1 MRLLITAGPT
11 REPIDEVRYIT
22 NRSSGKLGVAVAR
35 AAAERGHEVTLL
47 LGPVNEPVS
56 QPGGQQDGKNE
67 RLRVYRFE
75 SSAELW
81 QLMEAHW
88 ADHDALVMAAAVCD
102 YRPATVHE
110 GKQESDK
117 GQPMM
122 LTLLP
127 TPDLVAQ
134 AAAMKRAK
142 QRVVAFALEEPAKLR
157 ERALEKLKRKG
168 VDAIVAN
175 PLGTM
180 DANAIT
186 ATWLRADGQTETPG
200 TMSKTDFGPW
210 LVSRVEALLR

>member
-22 NRSSGKLGVAVAR
+22 NRSSGKLGVSVAR
-35 AAAERGHEVTLL
+35 AAAQRGHEVTLL
-47 LGPVNEPVS
+47 LGPGSEPVS
-56 QPGGQQDGKNE
+56 REE

-81 QLMEAHW
+81 QLIEAHW

-110 GKQESDK
+110 GKQQSDK
-117 GQPMM
+117 GQAMT

-134 AAAMKRAK
+134 AAAMKRK
-142 QRVVAFALEEPAKLR
+142 TQRVVAFALEEPAKLR
-157 ERALEKLKRKG
+157 ERALEKLRRKG

-180 DANAIT
+180 DAQAIT
-186 ATWLRADGQTETPG
+186 ATWIKSDGQSESPG
-200 TMSKTDFGPW
+200 SMSKTDFGPW
-210 LVSRVEALLR
+210 LVERVEALLG

>member
-22 NRSSGKLGVAVAR
+22 NRSSGKLGVSVAR
-35 AAAERGHEVTLL
+35 AAAQRGHEVTLL
-47 LGPVNEPVS
+47 LGPVSEPVS
-56 QPGGQQDGKNE
+56 REE

-81 QLMEAHW
+81 QLIEAHW

-110 GKQESDK
+110 GKQQSDK
-117 GQPMM
+117 GQAMT

-134 AAAMKRAK
+134 AAAMKRK
-142 QRVVAFALEEPAKLR
+142 TQRVVAFALEETAKLR
-157 ERALEKLKRKG
+157 ERALEKLRRKG

-180 DANAIT
+180 DAQAIT
-186 ATWLRADGQTETPG
+186 ATWIKSDGQSESPG
-200 TMSKTDFGPW
+200 SMSKTDFGPW
-210 LVSRVEALLR
+210 LVERVEALLG

>member
-22 NRSSGKLGVAVAR
+22 NRSSGKLGVSVAQ

-47 LGPVNEPVS
+47 LGPVSEPVS
-56 QPGGQQDGKNE
+56 KHD

-81 QLMEAHW
+81 QLIEAHW

-110 GKQESDK
+110 GKLPSDK
-117 GQPMM
+117 GQAMV
-122 LTLLP
+122 LSLQP

-134 AAAMKRAK
+134 AAAMKRGK

-180 DANAIT
+180 DAQSIA
-186 ATWLRADGQTETPG
+186 ATWFTADGQSEAPG

-210 LVSRVEALLR
+210 LVSRVEALLG

>member
-35 AAAERGHEVTLL
+35 AAAQRGHEVTLL

-56 QPGGQQDGKNE
+56 NDG

-81 QLMEAHW
+81 QMMEAHW

-117 GQPMM
+117 GQAMT

-157 ERALEKLKRKG
+157 ERALEKLRRKG

-180 DANAIT
+180 DAQAIT
-186 ATWLRADGQTETPG
+186 ATWLRADGQSESPG

-210 LVSRVEALLR
+210 LVSRVEALLQ

>member
-22 NRSSGKLGVAVAR
+22 NRSSGKLGVSVAR
-35 AAAERGHEVTLL
+35 AAAQRGHEVTLL
-47 LGPVNEPVS
+47 LGPVCEAVS
-56 QPGGQQDGKNE
+56 REE

-117 GQPMM
+117 GQAMS

-180 DANAIT
+180 DAQAIT
-186 ATWLRADGQTETPG
+186 ATWLTSDGQTESPG
-200 TMSKTDFGPW
+200 SMSKTDFGPW
-210 LVSRVEALLR
+210 LVERVEALLG

>member
-22 NRSSGKLGVAVAR
+22 NRSSGKLGVSVAR
-35 AAAERGHEVTLL
+35 AAAQRGHEVTLL
-47 LGPVNEPVS
+47 LGPVSEPVS
-56 QPGGQQDGKNE
+56 REE

-81 QLMEAHW
+81 QLIEAHW

-110 GKQESDK
+110 GKQQSDK
-117 GQPMM
+117 GQAMT

-134 AAAMKRAK
+134 AAAMKRK
-142 QRVVAFALEEPAKLR
+142 TQRVVAFALEEPAKLR
-157 ERALEKLKRKG
+157 ERALEKLRRKG

-180 DANAIT
+180 DAQAIT
-186 ATWLRADGQTETPG
+186 ATWIKSDGQSESPG
-200 TMSKTDFGPW
+200 SMSKTDFGPW
-210 LVSRVEALLR
+210 LVERVEALLG